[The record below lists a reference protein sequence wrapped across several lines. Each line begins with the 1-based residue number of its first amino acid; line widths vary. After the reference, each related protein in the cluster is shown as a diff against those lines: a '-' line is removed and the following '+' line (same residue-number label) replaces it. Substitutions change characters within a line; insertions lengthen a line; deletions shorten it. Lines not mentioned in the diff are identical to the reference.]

1 MRRKWL
7 MVTAFALAVL
17 VVVLG
22 LGWIL
27 VPRAVQNFF
36 YPPAPAM
43 PAAVPET
50 VETLLAQY
58 ERLLHDRSPKVLA
71 ATNPG
76 LSDAQIDALE
86 KKHQFTL
93 PHDLRALYRW
103 RNGTSDRF
111 VDTFADHRLV
121 PLEEALAQRDALAG
135 EVGKQGPFQRAM
147 IWAFIGHRKG
157 WLGVIVDASGDGCH
171 FDPQRSESE
180 GSFFFCFA
188 EDMDYV
194 FFPTFRN
201 FLAATLEG
209 QKSGVLGFGPQGAGT
224 VDFERTVPLWDR
236 YGSSNVR

>member
-1 MRRKWL
+1 MGRRWL
-7 MVTAFALAVL
+7 IVMAIVLAIL

-22 LGWIL
+22 LGGIL
-27 VPRAVQNFF
+27 VLRTIQSYL
-36 YPPAPAM
+36 YPAAPAM

-58 ERLLHDRSPKVLA
+58 ERILHDRAPKILA
-71 ATNPG
+71 AMNPG

-86 KKHQFTL
+86 TKHQFTL

-103 RNGTSDRF
+103 RNGTSDR
-111 VDTFADHRLV
+111 VLNTFADHRLV
-121 PLEEALAQRDALAG
+121 PLEEALEERDAHIGQVADEG
-135 EVGKQGPFQRAM
+135 FFVRAL
-147 IWAFIGHRKG
+147 IGHRKA
-157 WLGVIVDASGDGCH
+157 WLGLIVDLAGDGYY

-201 FLAATLEG
+201 FLAATIEG
-209 QKSGVLGFGPQGAGT
+209 QKSGSLGFDAQGACT
-224 VDFERTVPLWDR
+224 VDFERALPLWDR
-236 YGSSNVR
+236 YGASNVR